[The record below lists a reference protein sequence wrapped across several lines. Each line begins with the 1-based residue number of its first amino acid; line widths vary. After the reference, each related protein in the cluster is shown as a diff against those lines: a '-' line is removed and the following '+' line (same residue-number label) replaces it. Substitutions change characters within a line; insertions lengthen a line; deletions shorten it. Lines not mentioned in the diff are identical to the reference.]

1 MALTVQEIYQFLY
14 KNFNF
19 QTLKTHFK
27 MRTKEMK
34 QGVKEVKKKKKKS
47 IRNNNVFT

>member
-1 MALTVQEIYQFLY
+1 MALTVQEIYQVLY

-19 QTLKTHFK
+19 QRRKTHFK

-34 QGVKEVKKKKKKS
+34 QGVKEVKKKKS

>member
-1 MALTVQEIYQFLY
+1 MALTVQETYQVLC

-19 QTLKTHFK
+19 QRRKTHFK

-34 QGVKEVKKKKKKS
+34 QGVKEVKKKKS